1 MEDNRLRH
9 SLNHTYPIRGKEK
22 KQVEPNHFVGGL
34 VWDEICIILIQCFD
48 LNDASEDD

>member
-22 KQVEPNHFVGGL
+22 KQVEPKHFVGGL
-34 VWDEICIILIQCFD
+34 VWDEICIILIQCLD
-48 LNDASEDD
+48 LNDASDDD